1 MIASFIGDLPM
12 WWLRGHQL
20 SKPDVNTSNARST
33 LVFTTML
40 FFTDVSATLVIS
52 PPWFPRRA

>member
-1 MIASFIGDLPM
+1 MMACFIGDLPM

-20 SKPDVNTSNARST
+20 SNSAVNTANARST
-33 LVFTTML
+33 LAFTVTL
-40 FFTDVSATLVIS
+40 FFTDASATLVIS